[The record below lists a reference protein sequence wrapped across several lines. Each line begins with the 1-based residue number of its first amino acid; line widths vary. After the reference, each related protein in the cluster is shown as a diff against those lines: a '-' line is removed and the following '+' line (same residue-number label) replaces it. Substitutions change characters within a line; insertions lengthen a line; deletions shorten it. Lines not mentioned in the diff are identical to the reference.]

1 MSAPQESGRLRRAVT
16 RVLVFI
22 EEDVSAILLALA
34 VVVLCADVVGR
45 YVFHHPIPG
54 APSIAMVCFVWLTYL
69 GAAAAA
75 RRGRN
80 ITIDVLIGRFRPR
93 WQAACEIV
101 VQIVVAGVVG
111 FCLYWIW
118 VAVLTNRFVDLPGLG
133 VSRRVLT
140 MALLV
145 GFGLMALYCLRDLLL
160 AIRGAI
166 TGRFK
171 PIHEAVEDDDVIT
184 PRDENPQPP
193 ALPVT
198 TTIFMKRTRRADR
211 GSQGKNGKRS

>member
-1 MSAPQESGRLRRAVT
+1 VSAPQESGRLRRAVT

-22 EEDVSAILLALA
+22 EEDVSAILLAVA
-34 VVVLCADVVGR
+34 VMVLCADVVGR

-75 RRGRN
+75 RRGRA
-80 ITIDVLIGRFRPR
+80 ITIDVLVGRFAPR
-93 WQAACEIV
+93 WQAVCEII
-101 VQIVVAGVVG
+101 VQLVVAGVVG
-111 FCLYWIW
+111 FCLYWTC
-118 VAVLTNRFVDLPGLG
+118 VAVLTNRFVELPGLG

-145 GFGLMALYCLRDLLL
+145 GFGLMTLYCLRDLLG
-160 AIRGAI
+160 AVRGAI
-166 TGRFK
+166 TGKFD

-184 PRDENPQPP
+184 PRDEHPQPP

-198 TTIFMKRTRRADR
+198 TNVFIKRTRRADR
-211 GSQGKNGKRS
+211 VSHGKNGERS